1 MYANDNTWKKLQAFL
16 PERNRIGSCC
26 APAET
31 FSSFGAA
38 DIHLDVYNE
47 QNNNGV
53 TLVLFHGVGGNGRL
67 LSFIAVPL
75 ARLGYKIVCP
85 DLPGYGYTEY
95 EGVPTYTT
103 WIDAGV
109 YIVRRE
115 LPCCKKLFVLGLSA
129 GGMLAYNIAC
139 LVRGVSGVI
148 VTTLLDNRFKEV
160 REYSAKNKVQARIAL
175 PLLPFI
181 PRFIRRLKIPVRTVT
196 NMKAIV
202 NDERILSLLLRDKR
216 GAGSSVYLGFLC
228 SMMESVPAAEPEA
241 FGLPLLLCHP
251 EKDCWTPERIS
262 RLFFDRIRAAKELCV
277 LENAGHFPIEQPGIG
292 QLEEAIVS
300 FINKYYRGTH
310 GIKKI

>member
-1 MYANDNTWKKLQAFL
+1 MYTDDDTWKKLQAFL
-16 PERNRIGSCC
+16 PERNRIDSSCV
-26 APAET
+26 PAET
-31 FSSFGAA
+31 FCPFGSANV
-38 DIHLDVYNE
+38 HLDVYNE
-47 QNNNGV
+47 RSNNGV
-53 TLVLFHGVGGNGRL
+53 TIVLFHGVGGNGRL

-75 ARLGYKIVCP
+75 AHLGYKIVCP

-95 EGVPTYTT
+95 KGMPTYNT
-103 WIDAGV
+103 WIDASV
-109 YIVRRE
+109 HIVRRE
-115 LPCCKKLFVLGLSA
+115 KALCKNLFVLGLSA
-129 GGMLAYNIAC
+129 GGMLAYNVAC
-139 LVRGVSGVI
+139 SHQGVSGVI

-160 REYSAKNKVQARIAL
+160 REYSAKNKVHARIAL

-181 PRFIRRLKIPVRTVT
+181 PRFIRRLKIPVRAVT

-251 EKDCWTPERIS
+251 EKDRWTPERIS
-262 RLFFDRIRAAKELCV
+262 RLFFDRIRGTKELRV

>member
-1 MYANDNTWKKLQAFL
+1 MYTNDNTWKKLQAFL
-16 PERNRIGSCC
+16 PERNRIGTCC

-109 YIVRRE
+109 
-115 LPCCKKLFVLGLSA
+115 
-129 GGMLAYNIAC
+129 
-139 LVRGVSGVI
+139 
-148 VTTLLDNRFKEV
+148 
-160 REYSAKNKVQARIAL
+160 
-175 PLLPFI
+175 
-181 PRFIRRLKIPVRTVT
+181 
-196 NMKAIV
+196 
-202 NDERILSLLLRDKR
+202 
-216 GAGSSVYLGFLC
+216 
-228 SMMESVPAAEPEA
+228 
-241 FGLPLLLCHP
+241 
-251 EKDCWTPERIS
+251 
-262 RLFFDRIRAAKELCV
+262 
-277 LENAGHFPIEQPGIG
+277 
-292 QLEEAIVS
+292 
-300 FINKYYRGTH
+300 
-310 GIKKI
+310 